1 MLWMDG
7 CTVIDQSVLPAKRSL
22 LHKLISSCPGC
33 SRFKATRSVPDDH
46 QGVLQLQKDNQT
58 TTSYPPGISIE
69 DYQMPF
75 ATQMIENLP
84 SE

>member
-1 MLWMDG
+1 MG
-7 CTVIDQSVLPAKRSL
+7 
-22 LHKLISSCPGC
+22 
-33 SRFKATRSVPDDH
+33 SVPDDH